1 MQIKA
6 DTKMA
11 GWVLL
16 IVGLILIVLAVYFMF
31 TVFTGATA
39 PPAIFNMKSI
49 TMSLPTG
56 EGTPPTDVE
65 LVPGGAVSRVVN
77 MILWAVL
84 MYFVAS
90 AGSRIGGL
98 GVKLI
103 RDIKVEV
110 KRED

>member
-1 MQIKA
+1 
-6 DTKMA
+6 
-11 GWVLL
+11 
-16 IVGLILIVLAVYFMF
+16 
-31 TVFTGATA
+31 
-39 PPAIFNMKSI
+39 
-49 TMSLPTG
+49 
-56 EGTPPTDVE
+56 
-65 LVPGGAVSRVVN
+65 VPGGAVSLVVN
-77 MILWAVL
+77 MLVWAVL

>member
-1 MQIKA
+1 MKA
-6 DTKMA
+6 DSKMV

-16 IVGLILIVLAVYFMF
+16 VVGLILIVFAVYFMF
-31 TVFTGATA
+31 RVFTGATA

-49 TMSLPTG
+49 TMPTG
-56 EGTPPTDVE
+56 EGTSANNVE
-65 LVPGGAVSRVVN
+65 LVPGGAVSLVIN
-77 MILWAVL
+77 MLIWAVL

>member
-1 MQIKA
+1 MKA
-6 DTKMA
+6 DSKMV

-16 IVGLILIVLAVYFMF
+16 FVGLFLIVFAVYFMF
-31 TVFTGATA
+31 RVFMGATA
-39 PPAIFNMKSI
+39 PPAIFNMNSI
-49 TMSLPTG
+49 TLPTG
-56 EGTPPTDVE
+56 EGASSNVVE
-65 LVPGGAVSRVVN
+65 LVPGGAVSLVVN
-77 MILWAVL
+77 VFVWAVL

>member
-6 DTKMA
+6 DNKMA

-49 TMSLPTG
+49 TMS
-56 EGTPPTDVE
+56 EGTPPNDVE

>member
-1 MQIKA
+1 MKA
-6 DTKMA
+6 DNKMA

-16 IVGLILIVLAVYFMF
+16 FVGLILIVLAVYFMF
-31 TVFTGATA
+31 RVFTGATA
-39 PPAIFNMKSI
+39 PPAIFNMNSI
-49 TMSLPTG
+49 TMPTG
-56 EGTPPTDVE
+56 EGASPNDVE